1 MTERG
6 LPLLWVPEPTVTGQS
21 LFASR
26 PDAFSSESADT
37 VGQPLRALAVPR
49 ARVVISFDIDG
60 TMEFGDPP
68 GPVSASI
75 ARELVDRGCILGV
88 ASDWA
93 LSCQRPEWARHGIAP
108 RFVGGKHHLPAVK
121 SRFTADRYVHVG
133 DTAVDEHYARL
144 AGFTFLHVDQLPNPL
159 SADAIHFA

>member
-1 MTERG
+1 MTDHS
-6 LPLLWVPEPTVTGQS
+6 PTVTGQS
-21 LFASR
+21 LSAWR
-26 PDAFSSESADT
+26 PDAFGRESADT
-37 VGQPLRALAVPR
+37 VSQPPRALTVPQAV
-49 ARVVISFDIDG
+49 VVISFDIDG

-93 LSCQRPEWARHGIAP
+93 MSLQGPEWARHGIAA
-108 RFVGGKHHLPAVK
+108 RFVGGKHQLPAVR

-133 DTAVDEHYARL
+133 DTAVDERYSRL
-144 AGFTFLHVDQLPNPL
+144 AGFTFLHVDQLPNPV

>member
-1 MTERG
+1 MADHS
-6 LPLLWVPEPTVTGQS
+6 PPVTGQALS
-21 LFASR
+21 AWRQDALSR
-26 PDAFSSESADT
+26 ESADT
-37 VGQPLRALAVPR
+37 VGQTPRALTVPR
-49 ARVVISFDIDG
+49 AIVVISFDIDG

-68 GPVSASI
+68 GPVPASI

-93 LSCQRPEWARHGIAP
+93 VSLQGHEWARHGIAP

-121 SRFTADRYVHVG
+121 SRFAADRYVHVG

-144 AGFTFLHVDQLPNPL
+144 AGFTFLHADQLPNPV
-159 SADAIHFA
+159 SADAIHLA

>member
-1 MTERG
+1 MLGLDDVAGATTNLMTGGGWPRSKG
-6 LPLLWVPEPTVTGQS
+6 AARLPEESPMTDHSTTVTGQS
-21 LFASR
+21 LSAWR
-26 PDAFSSESADT
+26 PDGFGCGSADT

-49 ARVVISFDIDG
+49 ARIVISFDIDG

-93 LSCQRPEWARHGIAP
+93 MSCQAPEWARHGIAP
-108 RFVGGKHHLPAVK
+108 RFVGGKHPRHQITNLDYYW
-121 SRFTADRYVHVG
+121 RF
-133 DTAVDEHYARL
+133 
-144 AGFTFLHVDQLPNPL
+144 
-159 SADAIHFA
+159 

>member
-1 MTERG
+1 MTDRS
-6 LPLLWVPEPTVTGQS
+6 PTVTGQS
-21 LFASR
+21 LPAWR
-26 PDAFSSESADT
+26 RDAFSCESADT
-37 VGQPLRALAVPR
+37 VGHPSRALTVPG
-49 ARVVISFDIDG
+49 ALVVVSFDIDG

-93 LSCQRPEWARHGIAP
+93 VSCQEPEWARHGIAP

-144 AGFTFLHVDQLPNPL
+144 AGFTFLHADQLPNPV
-159 SADAIHFA
+159 SADAIHFG